1 MILPIRYSDF
11 LKSDFFNFFNFSEIL
26 HEKFQEEKELLKL
39 KPGGFR
45 EFIDLELIL
54 MKGEIIEAILDLDRN
69 WVGDEFSLNP
79 FAKDIV
85 KSFVGTFFPP
95 GVDDEFGLILV
106 QGIWN
111 LKGKKDLVICLDEV
125 VKEWETIDNRVQQF
139 LNVYRG
145 ILDKYE
151 IKIDNWKFHME
162 NIFKREKGL
171 KMLNMSFH
179 WKI

>member
-54 MKGEIIEAILDLDRN
+54 MKGKIIEAILYLDRN

-79 FAKDIV
+79 FAKDIA

-95 GVDDEFGLILV
+95 GVDDEFGLIL
-106 QGIWN
+106 
-111 LKGKKDLVICLDEV
+111 
-125 VKEWETIDNRVQQF
+125 
-139 LNVYRG
+139 
-145 ILDKYE
+145 
-151 IKIDNWKFHME
+151 
-162 NIFKREKGL
+162 
-171 KMLNMSFH
+171 
-179 WKI
+179 